1 MDGLEVKVELN
12 DILDIY
18 ENEVSKNT
26 KNKKKIYNFEKNKIV
41 NIMDIIRIIES
52 NNYHINKY
60 NIFTINI
67 PKYRVVM
74 SLGIKDKIIN
84 HYVARHILLKK
95 LDKYLDIRNCATRK
109 DMGYDYAIGLVKR
122 NLEKM
127 KKKYNNIYVLKLDLS
142 KYFYSINHDILKSML
157 IDKLDKEEYSIV
169 SNIIDS
175 TNEEYI
181 NNIINN
187 MKRRLLIKDSNRSK
201 EIEKIPIYKKG
212 YGLPIGNMTSQF
224 LSIFYLYKLDHYIVN
239 NLKLKYMIKYMD
251 DYIIF
256 SNDREYLKKCYKII
270 VDKLKNEYDL
280 DINKKKSMII
290 NVKDGFEYLGYIFK
304 VNNKKTIIKVRTENK
319 KRRNKNIRYNNYMY
333 NNGYINYS
341 KYFNRMSN
349 YINSY
354 KYDKWLYRE

>member
-1 MDGLEVKVELN
+1 MKVEVN
-12 DILDIY
+12 DVIAIY
-18 ENEVSKNT
+18 EDEVSKNT
-26 KNKKKIYNFEKNKIV
+26 KNKIKVFNFERNKTMNIFDIV
-41 NIMDIIRIIES
+41 NTIEKG
-52 NNYHINKY
+52 NYHINKY

-109 DMGYDYAIGLVKR
+109 DMGYDYAIGLVKKY
-122 NLEKM
+122 LEKM
-127 KKKYNNIYVLKLDLS
+127 KKKCDDIYVLKLDLS

-157 IDKLDKEEYSIV
+157 IDKLDKEEYDIV

-175 TNEEYI
+175 TNEDYI
-181 NNIINN
+181 NSIINN
-187 MKRRLLIKDSNRSK
+187 MKKRLLIKDSDRTK

-239 NLKLKYMIKYMD
+239 DLHLKYTIRYMD

-256 SNDREYLKKCYKII
+256 SNDKEYLKKCYKII

-280 DINKKKSMII
+280 DINRKKSMII
-290 NVKDGFEYLGYIFK
+290 NVKDGFEYLGYLFK
-304 VNNKKTIIKVRTENK
+304 IDGKKTIIKVRKENNY
-319 KRRNKNIRYNNYMY
+319 RRKKNISNNNYLY
-333 NNGYINYS
+333 NNGYIEFR
-341 KYFNRMSN
+341 KYFNSMSN
-349 YINSY
+349 YLNGY

>member
-1 MDGLEVKVELN
+1 MKVELN

-52 NNYHINKY
+52 NNYHIKNY
-60 NIFTINI
+60 NIFSVDS
-67 PKYRVVM
+67 PKYRIVM
-74 SLGIKDKIIN
+74 SLNIKDKIIN
-84 HYVARHILLKK
+84 HYVARHILINK

-109 DMGYDYAIGLVKR
+109 DMGYDYAIGLVKKY
-122 NLEKM
+122 LEHM
-127 KKKYNNIYVLKLDLS
+127 KIYNNIYVLKLDLS
-142 KYFYSINHDILKSML
+142 KYFYSINHDILKRML
-157 IDKLDKEEYSIV
+157 IDKLDKEEYDIV

-175 TNEEYI
+175 TNEDYI

-187 MKRRLLIKDSNRSK
+187 MKRRLIIKDSDRVK

-239 NLKLKYMIKYMD
+239 DLHLKYTIRYMD

-256 SNDREYLKKCYKII
+256 SNDKEYLKNCYKII

-280 DINKKKSMII
+280 DINKKKSMIVHA
-290 NVKDGFEYLGYIFK
+290 NKGFEYLGYMFK
-304 VNNKKTIIKVRTENK
+304 IDGKKTIIKVRKENNH
-319 KRRNKNIRYNNYMY
+319 RRKKNISNNNYLY
-333 NNGYINYS
+333 NNGYIEFK
-341 KYFNRMSN
+341 KYFNSMSN
-349 YINSY
+349 YLNSY

>member
-1 MDGLEVKVELN
+1 MKVEVN
-12 DILDIY
+12 DVIAIY
-18 ENEVSKNT
+18 EDEVSKNT
-26 KNKKKIYNFEKNKIV
+26 KNKIKVFNFERNKTMNIFDIV
-41 NIMDIIRIIES
+41 NTTEKG
-52 NNYHINKY
+52 NYHINKY

-109 DMGYDYAIGLVKR
+109 DMGYDYAIMLVKKY
-122 NLEKM
+122 LEKM
-127 KKKYNNIYVLKLDLS
+127 KRKYDDIYVLKLDLS

-157 IDKLDKEEYSIV
+157 IDKLDKEEYDIV

-175 TNEEYI
+175 TNEDYI

-187 MKRRLLIKDSNRSK
+187 MKRRLLIKDSDRTK

-239 NLKLKYMIKYMD
+239 DLKLKYMIRYM
-251 DYIIF
+251 
-256 SNDREYLKKCYKII
+256 L
-270 VDKLKNEYDL
+270 
-280 DINKKKSMII
+280 
-290 NVKDGFEYLGYIFK
+290 
-304 VNNKKTIIKVRTENK
+304 
-319 KRRNKNIRYNNYMY
+319 
-333 NNGYINYS
+333 
-341 KYFNRMSN
+341 
-349 YINSY
+349 
-354 KYDKWLYRE
+354 